1 MLKSEVSFI
10 DLRMEFGNLSNTKG
24 SEVNPLVETVKT
36 GEILGQLS
44 SLAKASTEAT
54 LDRKLI
60 ACLLKERVGT
70 KNMEFEALKLARE
83 AQKKGLGPGGGKKES
98 D

>member
-1 MLKSEVSFI
+1 M
-10 DLRMEFGNLSNTKG
+10 
-24 SEVNPLVETVKT
+24 KT

-70 KNMEFEALKLARE
+70 KKIEFEDLKLARE
-83 AQKKGLGPGGGKKES
+83 AQKKGLGPGGAKKNQNNNVYIQENRVES
-98 D
+98 QVMDLLNLKHKYAKALE

>member
-1 MLKSEVSFI
+1 
-10 DLRMEFGNLSNTKG
+10 MEFGIKSNTKG

-44 SLAKASTEAT
+44 SFAKASTEAT

-70 KNMEFEALKLARE
+70 KKMEFEALKLVR
-83 AQKKGLGPGGGKKES
+83 
-98 D
+98 